1 MTKFIQPIGPI
12 RPISPERLMELNP
25 EEVITTIV
33 KLACI
38 FLFYLAVHKIS
49 KVVISKTPG
58 YNKESKKIPIYH
70 CISIILVSSL
80 LIVFGWSIELL
91 KGIILLQ
98 ILLYASVSDIQTHEV
113 KDFISVLIFI
123 TGFIG
128 VTLSDIPM
136 MLFSGL
142 AIGGVLLI
150 CAMVSGNRLGG
161 ADVKLSATCTFLLGF
176 SKSIAGLVIGLFLAI
191 ICNIY
196 FSHKNKT
203 KGKAFPLVPYLSIGF
218 MAMYFI

>member
-80 LIVFGWSIELL
+80 LIVFGWSTELL

-161 ADVKLSATCTFLLGF
+161 ADVKLSAACAFLLGF

-218 MAMYFI
+218 MALYFI

>member
-1 MTKFIQPIGPI
+1 MTKFMQPIGPI
-12 RPISPERLMELNP
+12 RPISPEMLMELNP
-25 EEVITTIV
+25 EAVITTIV

-80 LIVFGWSIELL
+80 LIAFGWSIELL

-161 ADVKLSATCTFLLGF
+161 ADVKLSAACAFLLGF

>member
-1 MTKFIQPIGPI
+1 MTRFIQPIGPI
-12 RPISPERLMELNP
+12 RPISPERLMEFNS
-25 EEVITTIV
+25 EDFVTTMLRLI
-33 KLACI
+33 CI
-38 FLFYLAVHKIS
+38 FLFYLTIHKIT
-49 KVVISKTPG
+49 KLIVSKTPG
-58 YNKESKKIPIYH
+58 FQKESKKIPIYH

-80 LIVFGWSIELL
+80 LIAFGWSIELL

-113 KDFISVLIFI
+113 EDFISVLIFI

-128 VTLSDIPM
+128 ATLSDIPM

-142 AIGGVLLI
+142 VIGGVLLI

-161 ADVKLSATCTFLLGF
+161 ADVKLSAACAFLLGF

-218 MAMYFI
+218 MTAFFV

>member
-113 KDFISVLIFI
+113 KDFVSVLIFI

-150 CAMVSGNRLGG
+150 CAMVSRNRLGG
-161 ADVKLSATCTFLLGF
+161 ADVKLSAACAFLLGF
-176 SKSIAGLVIGLFLAI
+176 SKSIAGLVIGLFVSVIVNLI
-191 ICNIY
+191 IQKQKKL
-196 FSHKNKT
+196 KNQP
-203 KGKAFPLVPYLSIGF
+203 FPLVPYLSIGF
-218 MAMYFI
+218 MLMYFC

>member
-1 MTKFIQPIGPI
+1 MTKYIQPIGPI
-12 RPISPERLMELNP
+12 RPISPKRLMELNP
-25 EEVITTIV
+25 EDVITTIV

-58 YNKESKKIPIYH
+58 YNKESKIIPLYH

-80 LIVFGWSIELL
+80 LIVFGWSTELL

-128 VTLSDIPM
+128 APLSDIPM

-142 AIGGVLLI
+142 VIGGVFLI

-161 ADVKLSATCTFLLGF
+161 ADVKLSAACAFLLGF
-176 SKSIAGLVIGLFLAI
+176 SKSIAGLVIGLFVSVIVNLI
-191 ICNIY
+191 IQKQKKL
-196 FSHKNKT
+196 KNQP
-203 KGKAFPLVPYLSIGF
+203 FPLVPYLSIGF
-218 MAMYFI
+218 MLMYFC

>member
-80 LIVFGWSIELL
+80 LIAFGWSIELL

-161 ADVKLSATCTFLLGF
+161 ADVKLSAACAFLLGF

>member
-80 LIVFGWSIELL
+80 LIVFGWSMELL

-161 ADVKLSATCTFLLGF
+161 ADVKLSAACAFLLGF
-176 SKSIAGLVIGLFLAI
+176 SKSIAGLVIGLFVSVIVNLI
-191 ICNIY
+191 IQKQKKL
-196 FSHKNKT
+196 KNQP
-203 KGKAFPLVPYLSIGF
+203 FPLVPYLSIGF
-218 MAMYFI
+218 MLMYFC

>member
-25 EEVITTIV
+25 EAVITTIV

-80 LIVFGWSIELL
+80 LIAFGWSIELL

-161 ADVKLSATCTFLLGF
+161 ADVKLSAACAFLLGF

>member
-70 CISIILVSSL
+70 CISIIIVSSL

-150 CAMVSGNRLGG
+150 CAMVSRNRLGG
-161 ADVKLSATCTFLLGF
+161 ADVKLSAACAFLLGF

>member
-1 MTKFIQPIGPI
+1 MTRFIQPIGPI

-58 YNKESKKIPIYH
+58 YNKESKKFPIYY
-70 CISIILVSSL
+70 CISIILVSSM
-80 LIVFGWSIELL
+80 LIVFGWSMELL

-161 ADVKLSATCTFLLGF
+161 ADVKLSAACAFLLGF
-176 SKSIAGLVIGLFLAI
+176 SKSIAGLVIGLFVSVIVNLFI
-191 ICNIY
+191 QKQKK
-196 FSHKNKT
+196 SKNHP
-203 KGKAFPLVPYLSIGF
+203 FPLVPYLSIGF
-218 MAMYFI
+218 VLMYFC

>member
-58 YNKESKKIPIYH
+58 YNKESKKIPLYP

-80 LIVFGWSIELL
+80 LIVFGWSVELL

-98 ILLYASVSDIQTHEV
+98 ILLYASVSDIQTHKV

-128 VTLSDIPM
+128 ATLSDIPM

-142 AIGGVLLI
+142 VIGGVLLI

-161 ADVKLSATCTFLLGF
+161 ADVKLSAACAFLLGF
-176 SKSIAGLVIGLFLAI
+176 SKSIAGLVIGLFVSVIVNLI
-191 ICNIY
+191 IQKQKK
-196 FSHKNKT
+196 SKNQP
-203 KGKAFPLVPYLSIGF
+203 FPLVPYLSIGF
-218 MAMYFI
+218 MLMYFC

>member
-1 MTKFIQPIGPI
+1 MTKYIQPIGPI

-113 KDFISVLIFI
+113 KDFVSVLIFI

-161 ADVKLSATCTFLLGF
+161 ADVKLSAACAFLLGF
-176 SKSIAGLVIGLFLAI
+176 SKSIAGLVIGLFVSVIVNLI
-191 ICNIY
+191 IQKQKKL
-196 FSHKNKT
+196 KNQP
-203 KGKAFPLVPYLSIGF
+203 FPLVPYLSVGF
-218 MAMYFI
+218 MLMYFC

>member
-1 MTKFIQPIGPI
+1 MTKFMQPIGPI
-12 RPISPERLMELNP
+12 RPISPEMLMELNP
-25 EEVITTIV
+25 EAVITTIV

-58 YNKESKKIPIYH
+58 YNKESKKIPLYH

-80 LIVFGWSIELL
+80 LIVFGWSVELL

-161 ADVKLSATCTFLLGF
+161 ADVKLSAACAFLLGF
-176 SKSIAGLVIGLFLAI
+176 SKSIAGLVIGLFVSVIVNLI
-191 ICNIY
+191 IQKQKKL
-196 FSHKNKT
+196 KNQP
-203 KGKAFPLVPYLSIGF
+203 FPLVPYLSIGF
-218 MAMYFI
+218 MLMYFC

>member
-33 KLACI
+33 KLVCI

-80 LIVFGWSIELL
+80 LFVFGWSMELL

-161 ADVKLSATCTFLLGF
+161 ADVKLSAACAFLLGF

>member
-12 RPISPERLMELNP
+12 RPVSPERLMELNP

-80 LIVFGWSIELL
+80 LIVFGWSMELL

-128 VTLSDIPM
+128 VTLSNIPM

-142 AIGGVLLI
+142 VIGGVLLI

-161 ADVKLSATCTFLLGF
+161 ADVKLSAACAFLLGF
-176 SKSIAGLVIGLFLAI
+176 SKSVAGLVIGLFLAI

>member
-128 VTLSDIPM
+128 VTLADVPM

-161 ADVKLSATCTFLLGF
+161 ADVKLSAACAFLLGF

>member
-80 LIVFGWSIELL
+80 LIVFGWSTELL

-161 ADVKLSATCTFLLGF
+161 ADVKICAACAFLLGF
-176 SKSIAGLVIGLFLAI
+176 SKSVAGLIIGLIVSVIANLI
-191 ICNIY
+191 IQKQKKI
-196 FSHKNKT
+196 KNQP
-203 KGKAFPLVPYLSIGF
+203 FPLVPYLSIGF
-218 MAMYFI
+218 MLMYFC

>member
-25 EEVITTIV
+25 EEIITTIV

-80 LIVFGWSIELL
+80 LIAFGWSIELL

-150 CAMVSGNRLGG
+150 CAMVSVNRLGG
-161 ADVKLSATCTFLLGF
+161 ADVKLSAACAFLLGF
-176 SKSIAGLVIGLFLAI
+176 SKSITGLVIGLFLAI

>member
-25 EEVITTIV
+25 EEVISTIV

-80 LIVFGWSIELL
+80 LIAFGWSTELL

-113 KDFISVLIFI
+113 KDFVSVLIFI

-128 VTLSDIPM
+128 VTLSDVPM

-142 AIGGVLLI
+142 TIGGVLLI

-161 ADVKLSATCTFLLGF
+161 ADVKLSAACAFLLGF
-176 SKSIAGLVIGLFLAI
+176 SKSIAGLVIGLFVSVIVNLI
-191 ICNIY
+191 IQKQKKL
-196 FSHKNKT
+196 KNQP
-203 KGKAFPLVPYLSIGF
+203 FPLVPYLSIGF
-218 MAMYFI
+218 MLMYFC

>member
-80 LIVFGWSIELL
+80 LIAFGWSIELL

-113 KDFISVLIFI
+113 NDFISVLIFI
-123 TGFIG
+123 TGFIS

-161 ADVKLSATCTFLLGF
+161 ADVKLSAACAFLLGF
-176 SKSIAGLVIGLFLAI
+176 SKSIAGLVIGLFVSVIVNLI
-191 ICNIY
+191 IQKQKKL
-196 FSHKNKT
+196 KNQP
-203 KGKAFPLVPYLSIGF
+203 FPLVPYLSIGF
-218 MAMYFI
+218 MLMYFC

>member
-25 EEVITTIV
+25 EDVITTIV

-80 LIVFGWSIELL
+80 LIVFGWSMELL
-91 KGIILLQ
+91 KGIIILQ

-161 ADVKLSATCTFLLGF
+161 ADVKLSAACAFLLGF

>member
-1 MTKFIQPIGPI
+1 MTKFIQLIGPI

-80 LIVFGWSIELL
+80 LIVFGWSMELL

-113 KDFISVLIFI
+113 KDFVSVLIFI

-161 ADVKLSATCTFLLGF
+161 ADVKLSAACALLLGF

-203 KGKAFPLVPYLSIGF
+203 KDKAFPLVPYLSIGF

>member
-25 EEVITTIV
+25 EDVITTIV

-161 ADVKLSATCTFLLGF
+161 ADVKLSAACAFLLGF

>member
-12 RPISPERLMELNP
+12 RLISPKRLMELNP
-25 EEVITTIV
+25 EDVITTIV

-80 LIVFGWSIELL
+80 LIVFGWSTELL

-128 VTLSDIPM
+128 VTLPDIPM
-136 MLFSGL
+136 MLFGGL

-161 ADVKLSATCTFLLGF
+161 ADVKLSAACAFLLGF

>member
-1 MTKFIQPIGPI
+1 MTRLIQPIGPI
-12 RPISPERLMELNP
+12 RPFSVERLMELNP
-25 EEVITTIV
+25 EDVLTTML
-33 KLACI
+33 KLICI
-38 FLFYLAVHKIS
+38 FLFYLAIHKIS
-49 KVVISKTPG
+49 KFVISKTPG
-58 YNKESKKIPIYH
+58 YDKNSKRNPIYH

-80 LIVFGWSIELL
+80 LIAFGWSTEFI
-91 KGIILLQ
+91 KGIIFLQ

-113 KDFISVLIFI
+113 KDFVSVLIFI

-161 ADVKLSATCTFLLGF
+161 ADVKLSAACAFLLGF

>member
-1 MTKFIQPIGPI
+1 MTKYIQPIGPI

-80 LIVFGWSIELL
+80 LIAFGWSIELL

-161 ADVKLSATCTFLLGF
+161 ADVKLSAACAFLLGF

-218 MAMYFI
+218 MALYFI

>member
-12 RPISPERLMELNP
+12 IPISPERLMELNP

-80 LIVFGWSIELL
+80 LIVFGWSIELF

-113 KDFISVLIFI
+113 KDFVSVLIFI

-161 ADVKLSATCTFLLGF
+161 ADVKLSAACAFLLGF
-176 SKSIAGLVIGLFLAI
+176 SKSIAGLVIGLFVSVIVNLI
-191 ICNIY
+191 IQKQKK
-196 FSHKNKT
+196 SKNQP
-203 KGKAFPLVPYLSIGF
+203 FPLVPYLSIGF
-218 MAMYFI
+218 MLMYFC